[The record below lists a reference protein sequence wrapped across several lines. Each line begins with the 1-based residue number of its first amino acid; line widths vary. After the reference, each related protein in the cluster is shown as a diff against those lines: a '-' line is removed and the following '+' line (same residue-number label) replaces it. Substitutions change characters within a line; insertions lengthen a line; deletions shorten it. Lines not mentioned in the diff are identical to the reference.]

1 MARKT
6 TIPVIFALAIIG
18 AMTGSMIDARP
29 AQAFCIDN
37 KTAYPLRVHLENYNP
52 LGKFAEVFNPGDRT
66 CCSWFNQRC
75 NPTRT
80 RNGMLIFSV
89 RTKQKAAKKMYCAS
103 GWNRQVFATA
113 DGDIVITENGGSLG
127 GLRCDSRD
135 LLRRPVT
142 QQTYLRQLKKRGM
155 PSRIIV
161 PPPPEG

>member
-1 MARKT
+1 MTHKA

-18 AMTGSMIDARP
+18 AMIGARP

-37 KTAYPLRVHLENYNP
+37 KTASPLRVHLENYNP
-52 LGKFAEVFNPGDRT
+52 LGKFTELFNPGERT

-80 RNGMLIFSV
+80 RNGMLVFSV
-89 RTKQKAAKKMYCAS
+89 RTKQKAAKQLYCAS
-103 GWNRQVFATA
+103 GWNRQIYATA
-113 DGDIVITENGGSLG
+113 NGNIVITEKRGSLG
-127 GLRCDSRD
+127 GLHCDSRD

-142 QQTYLRQLKKRGM
+142 HRTYMKQLKKTGM

-161 PPPPEG
+161 PPPP